1 MDVIYS
7 SDELKSLVRIL
18 NDILNEARKCRPELS
33 TDDIVQRFFMLA
45 DRGERDARTLHD
57 AVFDSSALEGAEP
70 ALALSER
77 KFGIVQ
83 FQYIAGLGAPVRR
96 QSAA

>member
-18 NDILNEARKCRPELS
+18 NDILSEARKCRPELS

-57 AVFDSSALEGAEP
+57 AVFASSVSEGVEHAR
-70 ALALSER
+70 ALSER
-77 KFGIVQ
+77 KHGIVQ
-83 FQYIAGLGAPVRR
+83 FQNIAA
-96 QSAA
+96 